1 VGGNSLDLVAGAG
14 TLDAKAAASLSLT
27 NEVLAGKASSH
38 VETFRSEACLLWD
51 LPKYGCKFRTSPLT
65 GSADSCHARM

>member
-1 VGGNSLDLVAGAG
+1 VGGNSLDLVAGAE
-14 TLDAKAAASLSLT
+14 TLDAKATASLSLT

-51 LPKYGCKFRTSPLT
+51 LWL
-65 GSADSCHARM
+65 

>member
-1 VGGNSLDLVAGAG
+1 MGGNNLDLVQVVAGAE

-38 VETFRSEACLLWD
+38 VET
-51 LPKYGCKFRTSPLT
+51 LPF
-65 GSADSCHARM
+65 